1 VYGALIFFP
10 PASYIEFTG
19 VERLVNTGVLS
30 LVCCCAFVVVLLDF
44 VALVVI
50 RRYICRKKS

>member
-1 VYGALIFFP
+1 VYDALIFFP
-10 PASYIEFTG
+10 PASYIELTG
-19 VERLVNTGVLS
+19 IERMVNTGVLS
-30 LVCCCAFVVVLLDF
+30 FVSCCAFVVVLLDF